1 MEGAVRVLSVEIES
15 MIVEEY
21 RIGQDDVTRT
31 GRNGNKSRPREL
43 SSGPMNG
50 IDCVS

>member
-31 GRNGNKSRPREL
+31 GRNGNKTRPRQFL
-43 SSGPMNG
+43 ANYLVGP
-50 IDCVS
+50 